1 MQTNAREY
9 SPFDCLAGLNRRYP
23 ELLPRLDL
31 LRAALQ
37 TAGSTPGQ
45 TVGAIWGM
53 PSHWYL
59 PFHTT
64 AQALDD
70 LLTDMRRQGKPVQPV
85 PGSTPTLVN
94 TLAAWRLTQGIYRF
108 DATLFEALCA
118 TPVTGAL
125 PTDLLAR
132 LPEWTVYIETPG
144 FMWEGRALNGV
155 FAQVGEIF
163 DGSEGLALV
172 LYYGTGNMALF
183 VLRLDHSSLETAIS
197 TAIDSDGGK
206 EAGRA
211 AEIRSVLPRLVSLLL
226 YLCSE
231 APDLGDGAGLPERPQ
246 PRRTHRG
253 WRMMPARRP
262 VRWEI
267 GTRLGASLRAAWQ
280 STNNPGGNDATC
292 GSHAS
297 PRAHIRR
304 AHWHT
309 ILSGPRQSPVR
320 SLRWLPPIPVN
331 VTGPD
336 DLVRTIR
343 PVTAG

>member
-1 MQTNAREY
+1 M
-9 SPFDCLAGLNRRYP
+9 
-23 ELLPRLDL
+23 
-31 LRAALQ
+31 LQ
-37 TAGSTPGQ
+37 SDGNL
-45 TVGAIWGM
+45 WDM
-53 PSHWYL
+53 PPHWYL
-59 PFHTT
+59 PFRTT
-64 AQALDD
+64 ATMLNE
-70 LLTDMRRQGKPVQPV
+70 LLGQMDQMGREVQRV
-85 PGSTPTLVN
+85 PRSTPTMVN

-108 DATLFEALCA
+108 DATLFDELCA

-125 PTDLLAR
+125 PTDLLTR
-132 LPEWTVYIETPG
+132 LPEWTVYVETPG
-144 FMWEGRALNGV
+144 FMWDGSVLDGV
-155 FAQVGEIF
+155 FAQAGEIF
-163 DGSEGLALV
+163 DGTQGLAFV
-172 LYYGTGNMALF
+172 LNARGCMTML
-183 VLRLDHSSLETAIS
+183 VLRLDQASLEAAIEVS
-197 TAIDSDGGK
+197 INGDG
-206 EAGRA
+206 EPAPA
-211 AEIRSVLPRLVSLLL
+211 LATEMRSVLPRLVSLVL

-231 APDLGDGAGLPERPQ
+231 APELGDGTSRPVR
-246 PRRTHRG
+246 PRPKRTRRG
-253 WRMMPARRP
+253 ARMMPARRP
-262 VRWEI
+262 VMWEV